1 MEFFE
6 AGGDAAKNFESGEEI
21 FDSVALNVEVVIESR
36 LGGAVCFL
44 GNDGDAAKYV
54 YPKSRS

>member
-1 MEFFE
+1 VEFFE

-36 LGGAVCFL
+36 LGGAVCF
-44 GNDGDAAKYV
+44 
-54 YPKSRS
+54 